1 MRQLAMKD
9 REKVAQDI
17 KLIATVNGIA
27 AILHIALRVQIPLC

>member
-1 MRQLAMKD
+1 MKD

-27 AILHIALRVQIPLC
+27 AILHIAFWTFVFSDLS